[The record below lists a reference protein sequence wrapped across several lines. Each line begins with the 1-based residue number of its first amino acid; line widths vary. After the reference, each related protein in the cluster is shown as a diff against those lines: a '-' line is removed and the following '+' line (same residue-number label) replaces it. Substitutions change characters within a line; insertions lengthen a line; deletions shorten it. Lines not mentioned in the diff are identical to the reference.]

1 MTLGIH
7 HRKVLGPISTKSMA
21 TFLFILLCQ
30 SAALGQKPPITDI
43 AFAPD
48 GNSIVCCSQSG
59 LQVLKWPDLTSMKQV
74 DVSFDNLHCVIFSP
88 DGKTFAVGGG
98 YPSEQGIV
106 EIFSWPECKPQTHFS
121 AHDDSVV
128 SLTWQGNRYLT
139 SGSLDRVLKRWDLL
153 TAKPVR
159 NYEGHSRGVRSA
171 RVLATGEL
179 VTAGNDH
186 SVRVWDVDTGELIR
200 TMNQHSKP
208 IYCISVCP
216 GSLGRPLIATAAGDR
231 TIRFWQPTIGRM
243 MRYIRLESEPL
254 DLCWINDTRLVAS
267 CADGQLRVID
277 SENVKVR
284 QTIPVL
290 KGWAYAVAAH
300 PKDETIAI
308 AGSNGQI
315 RRVQVKR

>member
-1 MTLGIH
+1 MTPGINP
-7 HRKVLGPISTKSMA
+7 RKILDPSGTKFMA
-21 TFLFILLCQ
+21 TVLFFFLCPL
-30 SAALGQKPPITDI
+30 AALGQMPPITDI

-48 GNSIVCCSQSG
+48 GNSIVCCSQKG
-59 LQVLKWPDLTSMKQV
+59 LQVLKWPELTSVKKV
-74 DVSFDNLHCVIFSP
+74 DVSFDNLHCVTYSP
-88 DGKTFAVGGG
+88 DGKKLAVGGG

-106 EIFSWPECKPQTHFS
+106 EIFTWPECKQQTHFS

-139 SGSLDRVLKRWDLL
+139 SAGLDRVLKRWDLS
-153 TAKPVR
+153 TVKPVLH
-159 NYEGHSRGVRSA
+159 YEGHSRGVRTA
-171 RVLATGEL
+171 RTLATGQM

-186 SVRVWDVDTGELIR
+186 SIRIWDIETGALIR

-216 GSLGRPLIATAAGDR
+216 VSAGRPLIATAAGDR

-254 DLCWINDTRLVAS
+254 DICWTSETQLVAS

-277 SENVKVR
+277 SENVKIR
-284 QTIPVL
+284 ETIPVL

-300 PKDETIAI
+300 PKDGTIAI
-308 AGSNGQI
+308 AGSNGKI
-315 RRVQVKR
+315 RRVHVKR

>member
-1 MTLGIH
+1 MNPDNTHGTFRIIAGTAFYAT
-7 HRKVLGPISTKSMA
+7 VVFIS
-21 TFLFILLCQ
+21 LFN
-30 SAALGQKPPITDI
+30 SPAFGQQPPITDL

-59 LQVLKWPDLTSMKQV
+59 VHQFKWPELTSIKKV
-74 DVSFDNLHCVIFSP
+74 KVSFDNLQCINFSP
-88 DGKTFAVGGG
+88 DGEQLAVGGG

-106 EIFSWPECKPQTHFS
+106 EVFKWPECKLQSRFS

-128 SLTWQGNRYLT
+128 SLTWQGNQYLT
-139 SGSLDRVLKRWDLL
+139 TGSLDRLLKRWDLL
-153 TAKPVR
+153 TETPIHT
-159 NYEGHSRGVRSA
+159 YQGHSRGVRTACTVS
-171 RVLATGEL
+171 TGQL

-186 SVRVWDVDTGELIR
+186 SVRVWNVETGALIR
-200 TMNQHSKP
+200 TLNQHSKP

-216 GSLGRPLIATAAGDR
+216 IAVDKPLIATAAGDR

-243 MRYIRLESEPL
+243 MRDVRLDSEPL
-254 DLCWINDTRLVAS
+254 NICWLSEKEIVAS
-267 CADGQLRVID
+267 CTDGQIRVID
-277 SENVKVR
+277 SDNVSVR

-300 PKDETIAI
+300 PKDGTLAI

-315 RRVQVKR
+315 RRVALKQ

>member
-1 MTLGIH
+1 MTPGIH
-7 HRKVLGPISTKSMA
+7 PRKLLDTAGTKYIA
-21 TFLFILLCQ
+21 TFLLILLCK
-30 SAALGQKPPITDI
+30 SAALGQLPPITDI

-59 LQVLKWPDLTSMKQV
+59 LQVLKWPELTSIKKV
-74 DVSFDNLHCVIFSP
+74 DVSFDNLHCVTYSP
-88 DGKTFAVGGG
+88 DGKTLAVGGG
-98 YPSEQGIV
+98 YPSEQGII
-106 EIFSWPECKPQTHFS
+106 EIFTWPECKPQTHFS

-139 SGSLDRVLKRWDLL
+139 SASLDRVLKRWDLS
-153 TAKPVR
+153 TAKPVL

-171 RVLATGEL
+171 RILATGEM

-186 SVRVWDVDTGELIR
+186 SVRVWHVDTGALIR

-216 GSLGRPLIATAAGDR
+216 GSLGKPLIATAAGDR

-267 CADGQLRVID
+267 CTDGQLRVID